1 MYSFGNLE
9 NGFVQNR
16 INIYQIH
23 HDMQTLFSARIFKW
37 KSFVFVIMS
46 SCLLFPTGCA
56 TYKITT
62 SQADKADVQPKT
74 AVLTSYFWGGWN
86 KPKIG
91 VVDTTCG
98 TAGLESVKFKTNAGY
113 ALLQIFTL
121 GIVHKIKVEY
131 MCQKEGVDIGFN
143 P

>member
-1 MYSFGNLE
+1 
-9 NGFVQNR
+9 
-16 INIYQIH
+16 
-23 HDMQTLFSARIFKW
+23 MQSLLSTQSLKFRSL
-37 KSFVFVIMS
+37 VFVLLAS
-46 SCLLFPTGCA
+46 SLMIPTGCA

-86 KPKIG
+86 KPKVG

-131 MCQKEGVDIGFN
+131 MCQKPEPEIGF
-143 P
+143 